1 MEATY
6 EGWAPDPF
14 GAHEVRYFV
23 DGRPTK
29 LVRDGSVEAFDDL
42 PPRST
47 WPPTLLASPASEPVP
62 SAPSMPESSQPEP
75 ATPEVQSGDGME
87 WQQVAATQA
96 PPPPPP
102 PPISASPPPPPPPP
116 PPPISAPPPPP

>member
-47 WPPTLLASPASEPVP
+47 WPPTLLAHPVSE
-62 SAPSMPESSQPEP
+62 SAPPAPTMPESSQPGP
-75 ATPEVQSGDGME
+75 VTPVVESAGGSN

-96 PPPPPP
+96 PPP
-102 PPISASPPPPPPPP
+102 
-116 PPPISAPPPPP
+116 